1 MRRKMASILSRTQDS
16 RFLMLTCLATAACS
30 AVGHH
35 CFYQSLRG
43 QRVDEQKF
51 DQNLNVYIGTA
62 LTVLTKLSLSATVT
76 LAYSQILWQ
85 RLLGQRLRIS
95 HIDSLSSLVTTP
107 SALDDWRILRKF
119 PLLTTLAMMA
129 WCTPIITV
137 FPPGTLSV
145 VADLANSTVSASVP
159 SMDFTH
165 ALISDNSSRSMGRSR
180 IDLEPDDNTGFTFPA
195 GLKASAGVLA
205 AMTAFTGSIP
215 RIQTAEINSS
225 YSTTFFG
232 PALRCST
239 KQVKTNHV
247 YCSGDAE
254 LSYISFMSF
263 PQDKGTGFRRY
274 FDLNASV
281 PVYSSGNTSAIAC
294 SSIASFRSSTFGVY
308 PPQLFVVAR
317 TSIPD
322 LAPDSDPLRQEWKAT
337 TCQLRNATYEVE
349 VQTSGNNQVV
359 TVKANDDSSLG
370 LATGYIPGIDTSS
383 VDLTGPSANK
393 LYNYFAMM
401 AAMGQIV
408 VGTVNSGSD
417 VTTQMYTDGGVVDI
431 TPAPFP
437 GIFSTRLSSSPEIQA
452 FAKFANSPRVG
463 DSHFASAGEGSP
475 LAQQLEELFRNMTV
489 AMLTSPATSSNATVE
504 VSHWSSV
511 IIYKYTAWHLWLAYG
526 IGLLAAVLIIFLG
539 FAAISVNGA
548 SYSTKF
554 STYLRTAPLSIID
567 EVLSDDRDTGADPLP
582 KDVARRMMMLRCGS
596 AIASMEMTGAKY
608 VSDGSSVERHNL

>member
-1 MRRKMASILSRTQDS
+1 MASILSRTQDS
-16 RFLMLTCLATAACS
+16 RLLMLTCLAIAACS

-51 DQNLNVYIGTA
+51 DQNVNVYIGTA
-62 LTVLTKLSLSATVT
+62 LTVLTKLSLTAAVT

-85 RLLGQRLRIS
+85 RLLGRRLRIS
-95 HIDSLSSLVTTP
+95 HIDSLSSLVATP
-107 SALDDWRILRKF
+107 SALNDWRILRNF

-129 WCTPIITV
+129 WCMPIITV

-165 ALISDNSSRSMGRSR
+165 ALVSDNSSRAMSHGNSS
-180 IDLEPDDNTGFTFPA
+180 TFPA
-195 GLKASAGVLA
+195 GLKTSAGVLA

-215 RIQTAEINSS
+215 RIQTAETNSS

-247 YCSGDAE
+247 YCSGVAEVSYNDAE

-263 PQDKGTGFRRY
+263 PQDKGAGFRRY
-274 FDLNASV
+274 FDLDASV
-281 PVYSSGNTSAIAC
+281 PVHSSGNTSTIAC
-294 SSIASFRSSTFGVY
+294 NSIASFRSSIFGVD

-322 LAPDSDPLRQEWKAT
+322 YAPDSDPPRQEWEAT
-337 TCQLRNATYEVE
+337 TCQLRNATYEVK
-349 VQTSGNNQVV
+349 VQTSDNNQVV
-359 TVKANDDSSLG
+359 TVKVSDDLSLG
-370 LATGYIPGIDTSS
+370 LATGYIPGFPNAP
-383 VDLTGPSANK
+383 DLSAPSANR

-401 AAMGQIV
+401 AAMAQIV
-408 VGTVNSGSD
+408 VGTVNSRSD
-417 VTTQMYTDGGVVDI
+417 YNALTYTDGGVVDH

-452 FAKFANSPRVG
+452 FAKYADSSQVG
-463 DSHFASAGEGSP
+463 GSRFTSAGEGSP

-504 VSHWSSV
+504 VFHWSSV

-526 IGLLAAVLIIFLG
+526 VGLLAAALIVFLG
-539 FAAISVNGA
+539 FAAISANGA

-567 EVLSDDRDTGADPLP
+567 EVLSDDKDTGGDPLP
-582 KDVARRMMMLRCGS
+582 RDVARRMMMLRCGS
-596 AIASMEMTGAKY
+596 DIEGTEMKGAKY
-608 VSDGSSVERHNL
+608 VSVPTVERHTEL